1 MEDREYKTMQV
12 NLRIFQEDENNRDL
26 KKIICD
32 IVNAAN
38 DKAISVEKISLEGKE
53 LFSLENGWGF

>member
-1 MEDREYKTMQV
+1 MQV
-12 NLRIFQEDENNRDL
+12 NLRMFQEDENNRDL

-38 DKAISVEKISLEGKE
+38 DKDISVEKISLEGKE

>member
-12 NLRIFQEDENNRDL
+12 NLRIFPEDENNRDL
-26 KKIICD
+26 KKIICN
-32 IVNAAN
+32 IVDEAN
-38 DKAISVEKISLEGKE
+38 DKAISVEKISLEEKE